1 MSKKAPSISKRD
13 VYRNCLEYVRRYLVD
28 LASVQEEVFAYLK
41 EEFKPEHV
49 CEPTASPKYLTAITK
64 FTSVHN
70 KTKIY
75 SSIKKCYHVWKDKLQ
90 PVIGDGGMK
99 NSYAEL
105 PLRLAACFFLN
116 GDYYKALLC
125 LRHSIH
131 LEPKSLYPRI
141 LALRWSVYLG
151 EWEMAEMA
159 LAFEKAKPPQKNG
172 VDDHLVEQLVFMTEM
187 VRAYVDFNRDQR
199 SRAVSAKTILTM
211 TEKTNAEERPTFP
224 IFETQAFANWVAA
237 HLPKVAGFR
246 VENLELFD
254 TFNCLHR
261 AVLKAESVMKNRMQ
275 GIQKEDVPLDLKK
288 MASDPLD
295 FLKAC
300 ASFAESCEVR
310 RDYAIE
316 LLSVGMI
323 RDAAAVSQLGLWCAV
338 KAGVLFRILQF
349 VNINTL
355 IRACVVQQEFKK
367 DLRTCMD
374 IMRTIYSSETLSS
387 KTSFGCTKKKPP
399 EMLEFVDNIDLP
411 IPCTSTPIR
420 SKSPGRVSHKS
431 VALSLAES
439 FEELRL
445 ESAKTPPRCKSPG
458 RITSKFIDSFHELTL
473 SETIC
478 SLHAISEECECNTCE
493 LCSSNYNAAFEYWMS
508 SFLYE
513 SMSNESIQCL
523 EKQFQT
529 LRARVAVEQR
539 AVLGKKV
546 KPRPPSIMCETFAMC
561 AVRWLRSLEDSGWDH
576 DNSSVKAL
584 REQIIAS
591 TLKICGYSS
600 VRTIYYRLAV
610 SQLERIRKVLRPSH
624 QDWMTD
630 PSFTNRVMSTV
641 AQYLFSPICR
651 TASTSDGDDSEE
663 QKKIEE
669 AAIAEANAEYASYS
683 NLLCRDWRYPMCT
696 FLGEHSKCPW
706 EAAMMWSESTLLTTR
721 QHSRLLLG
729 KMSGFT
735 FSHSNLFK
743 KMVEKLPTD
752 FTIVQLAMSHDGSLH
767 LIKMHKDRE
776 PIIMPLAPKTK
787 VESVKSMM
795 DKIIE
800 DNTRT
805 SSLGKVTKDAKAF
818 WAARRSVDGD
828 LKNLIP
834 RVQDILLGAAAPLVL
849 PSLCLNRKGLMMA
862 KCLVSAS
869 QSSDGSTL
877 SLSYAKELV
886 SLATKLEKLEW
897 SHVVERMC
905 DFVGLSSRKE
915 AVQELYSKIRV
926 AVASGGVTTDS
937 GPCYTF
943 MIICPDLTTFPW
955 EVIPVFRNSPYV
967 ARIPAVHTLFQTLRM
982 RKKVPVAVNA
992 SNAFYIL
999 DPDNNLGD
1007 TQRRITDYVSKFGW
1021 NGVVGKVPD
1030 PDVVK
1035 EALRARDVFFYMGHG
1050 SGSRYFSRR
1059 VISENV
1065 INAVSVLMGC
1075 GSVKLTPYGW
1085 GMDGKSAVYD
1095 YTVAQCPSVVGCLW
1109 TVTDGEIDR
1118 YFMALVDLCF
1128 SFDGN
1133 RTLTGTDGGDS
1144 RLRVLVEAMHRAR
1157 ARCKLPYLTGAS
1169 VVSYGIPV
1177 IARE

>member
-1 MSKKAPSISKRD
+1 MSKKASSVNKRD

-28 LASVQEEVFAYLK
+28 LAVVQEEVFANLK

-49 CEPTASPKYLTAITK
+49 CEPTASPKYLVAITK
-64 FTSVHN
+64 LASAHN
-70 KTKIY
+70 KVKIY
-75 SSIKKCYHVWKDKLQ
+75 SSIK
-90 PVIGDGGMK
+90 
-99 NSYAEL
+99 
-105 PLRLAACFFLN
+105 
-116 GDYYKALLC
+116 YYKALLC

-172 VDDHLVEQLVFMTEM
+172 VDDHLVEQLVFMTEI

-246 VENLELFD
+246 VENLE
-254 TFNCLHR
+254 
-261 AVLKAESVMKNRMQ
+261 
-275 GIQKEDVPLDLKK
+275 
-288 MASDPLD
+288 
-295 FLKAC
+295 AC
-300 ASFAESCEVR
+300 TSFAESCELR

-338 KAGVLFRILQF
+338 KSGVLFRILQF

-355 IRACVVQQEFKK
+355 VRACVVQQEFKK
-367 DLRTCMD
+367 DLRTCLD
-374 IMRTIYSSETLSS
+374 IMRTIYSSENLSS
-387 KTSFGCTKKKPP
+387 KTSLGFTKKKPP

-411 IPCTSTPIR
+411 VST
-420 SKSPGRVSHKS
+420 
-431 VALSLAES
+431 
-439 FEELRL
+439 
-445 ESAKTPPRCKSPG
+445 KTPPRCKSPG

-478 SLHAISEECECNTCE
+478 SLHEISEDCECNTCE

-513 SMSNESIQCL
+513 SMSNDSIQCL
-523 EKQFQT
+523 EKQFQM

-539 AVLGKKV
+539 AVLGKRV

-561 AVRWLRSLEDSGWDH
+561 AVRWLRSLEDAGWDH
-576 DNSSVKAL
+576 DNSALRAL
-584 REQIIAS
+584 REQIVAS

-610 SQLERIRKVLRPSH
+610 SQLERIRRVLRPSSH
-624 QDWMTD
+624 DWMTD
-630 PSFTNRVMSTV
+630 PSLTNRVISTV

-651 TASTSDGDDSEE
+651 TASSSDSEDSEE
-663 QKKIEE
+663 QKKAEE
-669 AAIAEANAEYASYS
+669 AAIAEANAEYASYN
-683 NLLCRDWRYPMCT
+683 NLLCRSMGSSHDVV
-696 FLGEHSKCPW
+696 GVNIVDDAS
-706 EAAMMWSESTLLTTR
+706 A
-721 QHSRLLLG
+721 
-729 KMSGFT
+729 
-735 FSHSNLFK
+735 FSSA
-743 KMVEKLPTD
+743 
-752 FTIVQLAMSHDGSLH
+752 LAMSHDGSLH
-767 LIKMHKDRE
+767 LVKMHKDRE
-776 PIIMPLAPKTK
+776 PIVMPLAPKTK

-869 QSSDGSTL
+869 QSPDGSTL

-886 SLATKLEKLEW
+886 SLATKLERAEW
-897 SHVVERMC
+897 SRVVERMC

-915 AVQELYSKIRV
+915 AVQELYSNIRV

-943 MIICPDLTTFPW
+943 LIVCPDLTTFPW

-1021 NGVVGKVPD
+1021 NGVVGKIPD

-1035 EALRARDVFFYMGHG
+1035 EALRVRDVFFYMGHG

-1085 GMDGKSAVYD
+1085 GMDGKSSVYD

-1128 SFDGN
+1128 SSDGN

-1157 ARCKLPYLTGAS
+1157 SRCKLPYLTGAS

-1177 IARE
+1177 IALE

>member
-28 LASVQEEVFAYLK
+28 LASVQEEVFANLK

-75 SSIKKCYHVWKDKLQ
+75 SSIKKCYHIWKDKLQ

-338 KAGVLFRILQF
+338 KAGVLFRLIKQLAVDASHPTSTILQF

-374 IMRTIYSSETLSS
+374 IMHTIYSSDTLLS
-387 KTSFGCTKKKPP
+387 KTSLGCTKKKPP

-478 SLHAISEECECNTCE
+478 SLHEISEECECNTCE

-523 EKQFQT
+523 EKQFQI

-561 AVRWLRSLEDSGWDH
+561 ALRWLRSLEDSEWDH
-576 DNSSVKAL
+576 DNSSLKAL

-591 TLKICGYSS
+591 TLK
-600 VRTIYYRLAV
+600 
-610 SQLERIRKVLRPSH
+610 
-624 QDWMTD
+624 
-630 PSFTNRVMSTV
+630 
-641 AQYLFSPICR
+641 
-651 TASTSDGDDSEE
+651 EE

-683 NLLCRDWRYPMCT
+683 NLLCRSMGSSNDVVRVNIIDNASA
-696 FLGEHSKCPW
+696 FSFVV
-706 EAAMMWSESTLLTTR
+706 
-721 QHSRLLLG
+721 G
-729 KMSGFT
+729 KNEWIYVFALQLVQE
-735 FSHSNLFK
+735 N
-743 KMVEKLPTD
+743 D

-776 PIIMPLAPKTK
+776 PIIMPLAPKAK

-886 SLATKLEKLEW
+886 SLATKLERAEW
-897 SHVVERMC
+897 SRVVERIC

-1021 NGVVGKVPD
+1021 NGVVGKIPD

-1128 SFDGN
+1128 SSDGN

>member
-1 MSKKAPSISKRD
+1 
-13 VYRNCLEYVRRYLVD
+13 
-28 LASVQEEVFAYLK
+28 
-41 EEFKPEHV
+41 
-49 CEPTASPKYLTAITK
+49 
-64 FTSVHN
+64 
-70 KTKIY
+70 
-75 SSIKKCYHVWKDKLQ
+75 
-90 PVIGDGGMK
+90 
-99 NSYAEL
+99 
-105 PLRLAACFFLN
+105 
-116 GDYYKALLC
+116 
-125 LRHSIH
+125 
-131 LEPKSLYPRI
+131 
-141 LALRWSVYLG
+141 
-151 EWEMAEMA
+151 
-159 LAFEKAKPPQKNG
+159 
-172 VDDHLVEQLVFMTEM
+172 
-187 VRAYVDFNRDQR
+187 
-199 SRAVSAKTILTM
+199 
-211 TEKTNAEERPTFP
+211 
-224 IFETQAFANWVAA
+224 
-237 HLPKVAGFR
+237 
-246 VENLELFD
+246 
-254 TFNCLHR
+254 
-261 AVLKAESVMKNRMQ
+261 
-275 GIQKEDVPLDLKK
+275 
-288 MASDPLD
+288 
-295 FLKAC
+295 
-300 ASFAESCEVR
+300 
-310 RDYAIE
+310 
-316 LLSVGMI
+316 
-323 RDAAAVSQLGLWCAV
+323 
-338 KAGVLFRILQF
+338 
-349 VNINTL
+349 
-355 IRACVVQQEFKK
+355 
-367 DLRTCMD
+367 MD
-374 IMRTIYSSETLSS
+374 IMRTIYSVGTSVSRAMESSYSHYFQSETLSS

-411 IPCTSTPIR
+411 M
-420 SKSPGRVSHKS
+420 
-431 VALSLAES
+431 
-439 FEELRL
+439 
-445 ESAKTPPRCKSPG
+445 SAKTPPRCKSPG

-473 SETIC
+473 SD
-478 SLHAISEECECNTCE
+478 
-493 LCSSNYNAAFEYWMS
+493 NYNAAFEYWMS

-591 TLKICGYSS
+591 TLKQYEKKRA
-600 VRTIYYRLAV
+600 VATINNF
-610 SQLERIRKVLRPSH
+610 Q
-624 QDWMTD
+624 
-630 PSFTNRVMSTV
+630 STV

-683 NLLCRDWRYPMCT
+683 
-696 FLGEHSKCPW
+696 PW

-877 SLSYAKELV
+877 SLSYAK
-886 SLATKLEKLEW
+886 
-897 SHVVERMC
+897 
-905 DFVGLSSRKE
+905 
-915 AVQELYSKIRV
+915 
-926 AVASGGVTTDS
+926 
-937 GPCYTF
+937 
-943 MIICPDLTTFPW
+943 
-955 EVIPVFRNSPYV
+955 
-967 ARIPAVHTLFQTLRM
+967 
-982 RKKVPVAVNA
+982 VPVAVNA

-1128 SFDGN
+1128 SSDGN

-1169 VVSYGIPV
+1169 SPSRDEAYLLVVAEIQLAWVKPGVCTGTSCNNAGLRIGCKEGPV
-1177 IARE
+1177 KQSVKFETGLGALSENKRSEGPPCHS